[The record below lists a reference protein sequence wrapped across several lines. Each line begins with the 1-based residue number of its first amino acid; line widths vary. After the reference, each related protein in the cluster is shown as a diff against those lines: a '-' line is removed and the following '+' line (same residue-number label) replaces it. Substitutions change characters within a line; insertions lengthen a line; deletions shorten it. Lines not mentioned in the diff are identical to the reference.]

1 MQENIAPTKANL
13 MSAQSALDFSKKGYE
28 LLDKKRNVLIREVMA
43 LMDRAQEIQQ
53 KAQAIFRE
61 AYEALQTANITLGI
75 SQVYE
80 VAKSIPLAT
89 DFKILTRSV
98 MGVEIPEIKYEEQEL
113 DHYYSFYNTNT
124 ALDVALTKFH
134 EVKYLLYEL
143 AEIEASVYKLATEIK
158 RTQKR
163 ANALQNIQIPKYEDM
178 VKNISE
184 VLEEKEREDFFRLK
198 VLKKKSDDR

>member
-1 MQENIAPTKANL
+1 LQENIAPTKANL

-98 MGVEIPEIKYEEQEL
+98 MGVEIPEVKYEKQEL

>member
-53 KAQAIFRE
+53 KAQDIFKE
-61 AYEALQTANITLGI
+61 AYEALQIANITLGI

-80 VAKSIPLAT
+80 VAKSIPLTT

-184 VLEEKEREDFFRLK
+184 VLEEKEREDLFRLK

>member
-98 MGVEIPEIKYEEQEL
+98 MGVEIPEVKYEKQEL

-184 VLEEKEREDFFRLK
+184 VLEEIGRAH
-198 VLKKKSDDR
+198 V

>member
-98 MGVEIPEIKYEEQEL
+98 MGVEIPEVKYEKQEL

-124 ALDVALTKFH
+124 ALDVALTKFQSPWLV
-134 EVKYLLYEL
+134 ELIWLLH
-143 AEIEASVYKLATEIK
+143 T
-158 RTQKR
+158 
-163 ANALQNIQIPKYEDM
+163 
-178 VKNISE
+178 
-184 VLEEKEREDFFRLK
+184 LEKCLM
-198 VLKKKSDDR
+198 

>member
-53 KAQAIFRE
+53 KAQDIFKE
-61 AYEALQTANITLGI
+61 AYEALQIANITLGI

-80 VAKSIPLAT
+80 VAKSIPLTT

-98 MGVEIPEIKYEEQEL
+98 MGVEIPEIKYEKQEL

>member
-98 MGVEIPEIKYEEQEL
+98 MGVEIPEVKYEKQEL

-198 VLKKKSDDR
+198 VLKKKGEDR

>member
-1 MQENIAPTKANL
+1 LQENIAPTKANL

-98 MGVEIPEIKYEEQEL
+98 MGVEIPEVKYEKQEL
-113 DHYYSFYNTNT
+113 DNYYSFYNTNT